1 MLTGVDFDEIIKLMK
16 GASTSKQHLKKA
28 LDYYGIKYAP
38 KSTGY
43 DKNIPLPDICIIRM
57 IYADENGVFKLKKE
71 NGHWGLFFKGKYY
84 DPDYGICEECPS
96 ILKIFQVWEIY
107 P

>member
-1 MLTGVDFDEIIKLMK
+1 MLTGVDFDEIIRLMR

-57 IYADENGVFKLKKE
+57 IYADENGVFKFKKE
-71 NGHWGLFFKGKYY
+71 LDFYDFFIMYRPN
-84 DPDYGICEECPS
+84 DTN
-96 ILKIFQVWEIY
+96 VN
-107 P
+107 